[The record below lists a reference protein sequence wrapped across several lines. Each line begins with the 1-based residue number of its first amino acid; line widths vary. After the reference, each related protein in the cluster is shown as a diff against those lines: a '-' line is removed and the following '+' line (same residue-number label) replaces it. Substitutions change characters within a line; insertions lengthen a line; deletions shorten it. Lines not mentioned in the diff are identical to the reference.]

1 MNLNLMVFIQKIIY
15 PKDETYVISLDD
27 FKSIGTHWI
36 DLYENS
42 SNILY
47 FFSFVVEHI
56 PKEI

>member
-1 MNLNLMVFIQKIIY
+1 MNLNLMVFIQEIIY
-15 PKDETYVISLDD
+15 PKDETYVINLDD
-27 FKSIGTHWI
+27 FKSIETHWI
-36 DLYENS
+36 DLFENS

>member
-1 MNLNLMVFIQKIIY
+1 MNLNLMVFIQEIIY
-15 PKDETYVISLDD
+15 PKDETYVINLDD

-42 SNILY
+42 NNILY

-56 PKEI
+56 PK